1 MLEKPLVSVI
11 IPAYN
16 CARWIQGAVDSALK
30 QAVPLEVLVINDCSK
45 EDLDQAMEGYKD
57 DPRVHYIHNT
67 VNLGVAGTRNRGVQ
81 RAKGEYVAFLDAD
94 DLWREGK
101 LKKQYQLLRN
111 TGRVLC
117 ASGRELMTP
126 EGQLTGKVFTV
137 RERIRYKDLLRGNTI
152 ACSSVMMKTEV
163 ARQFPMHH
171 DKDSHEDYIMW
182 LEILDRYR
190 EVCAINEPLLVY
202 RLSNTGKS
210 GSKWQSAAMTFRVYR
225 YMGFGWGK
233 SFLCFG
239 SYALHGIWKYFIKK

>member
-30 QAVPLEVLVINDCSK
+30 QDVPLEVLVINDCSK

-81 RAKGEYVAFLDAD
+81 LAKGEYVAFLDAD

-111 TGRVLC
+111 TGCVLC

>member
-30 QAVPLEVLVINDCSK
+30 QDVPLEVLVINDCSK

-81 RAKGEYVAFLDAD
+81 LAKGEYVAFLDAD

-111 TGRVLC
+111 TGCVLC

-126 EGQLTGKVFTV
+126 EGRLTGKVFTV

-202 RLSNTGKS
+202 RLSNTG
-210 GSKWQSAAMTFRVYR
+210 
-225 YMGFGWGK
+225 
-233 SFLCFG
+233 
-239 SYALHGIWKYFIKK
+239 